1 MPVSSVPDTKRPRS
15 SLASLNKSTNLV
27 GTDTAALCT
36 LKVHSSTIA

>member
-15 SLASLNKSTNLV
+15 SLASLNKSAYLIE
-27 GTDTAALCT
+27 TDTAALRT